1 MTNFLTVFLRKLKQ
15 KKILIVSCNGSS
27 SQLSLHPFR
36 IFYQR
41 LNNLFHLYQK
51 NKTKEKGISV
61 PLLHSGCFKK
71 QLRICS
77 VIPICLSK
85 FHFLFS
91 NKIYSIISSD
101 FITILQFYYR
111 GILSHFLFQSQNL
124 GKNID
129 DDLICTRFYIPE

>member
-1 MTNFLTVFLRKLKQ
+1 MLLEELLQEEHEEGLRQGRIAERTENIQRLTDLLFSLLKNLTNFLTVFLRKLKQ

-61 PLLHSGCFKK
+61 PLLHSGCFK
-71 QLRICS
+71 
-77 VIPICLSK
+77 
-85 FHFLFS
+85 
-91 NKIYSIISSD
+91 NSSE
-101 FITILQFYYR
+101 FAA
-111 GILSHFLFQSQNL
+111 
-124 GKNID
+124 
-129 DDLICTRFYIPE
+129 